1 MTKMQMVALEN
12 AKKAFGDKEFS
23 RKEWMDVACGKYG
36 LSTAIYDGNVK
47 SVQHVKRIY
56 YTVKELVK
64 MLNDCAGDD
73 CYNCDWNFKVD
84 ENNNAYEEIIT
95 NTYKLV

>member
-12 AKKAFGDKEFS
+12 AKKVFGDKEFTA
-23 RKEWMDVACGKYG
+23 KEWMDVACGKYA
-36 LSTAIYDGNVK
+36 LSTAIYDGHVK
-47 SVQHVKRIY
+47 SIEHVKRID

-73 CYNCDWNFKVD
+73 CYNCDWHFEVD
-84 ENNNAYEEIIT
+84 ENNNVYENIVT
-95 NTYKLV
+95 NTYQLI